1 MLRDQVVAVKTDL
14 EKGQNPTGQKSV
26 FYDMIT
32 NDHVRPEEKTT
43 DHLVLEA
50 VTVIS
55 AGMNTTAH
63 ILSII
68 IYNLLQDP
76 GILRR
81 LQEELASVMSH
92 NVDRPSWQTIE
103 QLPYV
108 VSRLV
113 LRICSQTHGMR
124 LTDLLAESCHQ

>member
-1 MLRDQVVAVKTDL
+1 MLRDQVVAVKKDL
-14 EKGQNPTGQKSV
+14 EKGQKPAGQKSV

-55 AGMNTTAH
+55 AGMNTTAQ
-63 ILSII
+63 ILSVIT
-68 IYNLLQDP
+68 YHLLQDP
-76 GILRR
+76 SILHR

-92 NVDRPSWQTIE
+92 NGETPSWQTIE
-103 QLPYV
+103 QLPYM

-113 LRICSQTHGMR
+113 LRVYSQTLGMR
-124 LTDLLAESCHQ
+124 LTDLLAESCYQ

>member
-1 MLRDQVVAVKTDL
+1 MLRDQVVSVKADL
-14 EKGQNPTGQKSV
+14 EKGQKPTGQKSV

-32 NDHVRPEEKTT
+32 NDQVRPEEKTT
-43 DHLVLEA
+43 EHLVLEA

-68 IYNLLQDP
+68 IYHLLQDP
-76 GILRR
+76 SILHR
-81 LQEELASVMSH
+81 LQEELASVSH
-92 NVDRPSWQTIE
+92 NDNRPSWQTIE

-108 VSRLV
+108 VSRES
-113 LRICSQTHGMR
+113 LRGSRQKHWNEI
-124 LTDLLAESCHQ
+124 D